1 MVIILHIEAMSN
13 SLLYTNSIFALLVLL
28 STIVQLFDDVM
39 LFALVTTIPMTLVA
53 TTMIIDLM

>member
-1 MVIILHIEAMSN
+1 VVIILHIEAMSN

>member
-1 MVIILHIEAMSN
+1 VVIILHIEAMSN
-13 SLLYTNSIFALLVLL
+13 SLLYTNSIFAPLVLL